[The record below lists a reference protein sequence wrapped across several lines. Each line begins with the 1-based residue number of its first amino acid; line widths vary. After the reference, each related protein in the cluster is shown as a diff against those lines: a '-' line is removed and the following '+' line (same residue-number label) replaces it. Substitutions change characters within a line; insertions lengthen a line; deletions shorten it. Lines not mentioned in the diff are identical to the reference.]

1 MSKGQVEIITQ
12 YISDHPGCTMGDV
25 IRGSGQNKS
34 SVASTLCRLTASKA
48 FRRDGS
54 DKFYRYYLED
64 ANVRRHNSKASK
76 SITVPNAANPLNS
89 LFNQCLASVRGGRA
103 AA

>member
-12 YISDHPGCTMGDV
+12 YIADHPGCTMGEV
-25 IRGSGQNKS
+25 IRGTGQNKS
-34 SVASTLCRLTASKA
+34 SVASTLCRLTACKT

-54 DKFYRYYLED
+54 DKFYRYYIGD
-64 ANVRRHNSKASK
+64 AAAAEKKTGASK
-76 SITVPNAANPLNS
+76 PIAVPNVANPLNN

-103 AA
+103 EA

>member
-12 YISDHPGCTMGDV
+12 YISDHPGCTMGEV
-25 IRGSGQNKS
+25 IRGTGQNKS
-34 SVASTLCRLTASKA
+34 SVASTLCRLTTSKV

-76 SITVPNAANPLNS
+76 PIAGPNSANPLNN

-103 AA
+103 SA

>member
-12 YISDHPGCTMGDV
+12 YISDHPGCTMGEV
-25 IRGSGQNKS
+25 IRGTGQNKS
-34 SVASTLCRLTASKA
+34 SVASTLCRLTACKT

-54 DKFYRYYLED
+54 DKFYRYYIGD
-64 ANVRRHNSKASK
+64 
-76 SITVPNAANPLNS
+76 TAAVEKKTRGTMSARGPRDINPLDK

-103 AA
+103 SA

>member
-12 YISDHPGCTMGDV
+12 YISDHPGCTMGEV
-25 IRGSGQNKS
+25 ISGTGQNKS
-34 SVASTLCRLTASKA
+34 SVASTLCRLTSCKV

-54 DKFYRYYLED
+54 DKFYRYYIGD
-64 ANVRRHNSKASK
+64 AAAAEKK
-76 SITVPNAANPLNS
+76 SRATMSARGPRDANPLNN

-103 AA
+103 EV

>member
-12 YISDHPGCTMGDV
+12 YISDHPGCTMGEV
-25 IRGSGQNKS
+25 IRGTGQNKS
-34 SVASTLCRLTASKA
+34 SVASTLCRLTACKT

-54 DKFYRYYLED
+54 DKFYRYYIGGAVAVEKK
-64 ANVRRHNSKASK
+64 ARASK
-76 SITVPNAANPLNS
+76 PISGPNSANPLNN

-103 AA
+103 EV